1 MTEIKDK
8 IQEIAKSLQY
18 GDKAR
23 AIREIPISEP
33 TLNKYLN
40 GQIIKIDLAEKII
53 KFFSN
58 EVH

>member
-1 MTEIKDK
+1 MTEIKEK
-8 IQEIAKSLQY
+8 IAEIAKGLQY

-58 EVH
+58 EVY